1 MRSVCESTG
10 FFLCPRKERK
20 KRKQEGKEEQ
30 IEEME
35 QFPIFLSSQF
45 SIKHQQS
52 AIDYNL
58 FSLYQNKHNCE

>member
-35 QFPIFLSSQF
+35 QFPISKF
-45 SIKHQQS
+45 SVLHQAS
-52 AIDYNL
+52 AISD
-58 FSLYQNKHNCE
+58 

>member
-35 QFPIFLSSQF
+35 QFPIS
-45 SIKHQQS
+45 
-52 AIDYNL
+52 
-58 FSLYQNKHNCE
+58 